1 MTGKS
6 LLCAPVIPCRKGSFS
21 KWCQKSPFVVV
32 NCDKSSTASLPN
44 SSMTQLFLPLTL
56 IYLHSSCLTR
66 PTLENMLSR
75 TVQTFLYTI
84 FNMCQ
89 SWMGLQKR
97 ESCKIWIDIISYLV
111 KSKTVFD
118 FPLWSG
124 WQSTFLGL
132 FIGPA

>member
-1 MTGKS
+1 MH
-6 LLCAPVIPCRKGSFS
+6 
-21 KWCQKSPFVVV
+21 
-32 NCDKSSTASLPN
+32 CDKSSTASLPN

-56 IYLHSSCLTR
+56 IYLRSSCLTR

-89 SWMGLQKR
+89 SWMGLKKR
-97 ESCKIWIDIISYLV
+97 ESSKIWIDIISYLV